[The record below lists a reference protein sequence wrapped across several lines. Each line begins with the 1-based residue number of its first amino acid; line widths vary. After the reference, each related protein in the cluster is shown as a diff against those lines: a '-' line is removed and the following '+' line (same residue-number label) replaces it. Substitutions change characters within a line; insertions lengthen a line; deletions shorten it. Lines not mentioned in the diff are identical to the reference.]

1 MTLNTFHF
9 AGVGA
14 KNVTLGVPRLREII
28 NVAKNVK
35 TPSLTCFLTTKT
47 RAEWK
52 DVQAKLEYTT
62 LEKVT
67 SFSQIFYDPDPE
79 KTLIPE
85 DRVWVADYYELPDE
99 EDNRNRVSPWCLRIA
114 LDNKV
119 MTDKKLPMREVGER
133 VLNDFVGDIDCIF
146 TDDNAE
152 ELVLRLRILK
162 SGEDGL
168 GGADDEEGEEDRDCR
183 FLKNIEREILKEM
196 PLKGVHGIKKVF
208 MRVDKGNEFDLEKGI
223 FKKGKDAQEEWVL
236 DTEGCNLEEVMQV
249 QEVDSRRIS
258 SNDVVE
264 IITTLGWEWVRRAL
278 LREIRMVISFD
289 GSYVN
294 YRHLSVLCDTM
305 SNRGHLMAVSRHGV
319 NRADHGPLMKCS
331 FEETV
336 EMLMEAAMYGQVDY
350 CRGTSE
356 NLILGQLPNIGTNE
370 FFVQMDTDGHI
381 KYGWKSLLDLA
392 KPQDG
397 ESRAKK
403 WKWNRLGNITTSSNQ
418 RGSTASNLDDN
429 AELWTPFGHG
439 LDPFSPD
446 VGQSFFAMS
455 REERREFNQ
464 KHWWKLKQTAD
475 SSEIDDEWSNYS
487 YTSSLQELYN
497 DQARL
502 LSQKGMKQPADS
514 TGYSPGIFPSYY
526 HEYVHV
532 PEHVRDK
539 LGHNNDSSK
548 QENSS
553 FFNSADTPLS
563 DDSAGS
569 AESYEAQ

>member
-162 SGEDGL
+162 SGEEG
-168 GGADDEEGEEDRDCR
+168 GTGADDDEGEEDRDCR

-249 QEVDSRRIS
+249 QEVDARRIS

-370 FFVQMDTDGHI
+370 FLVQMDTQEHL

-403 WKWNRLGNITTSSNQ
+403 AKWNKINFNNPSNPNKTTSSAFDE
-418 RGSTASNLDDN
+418 SAD
-429 AELWTPFGHG
+429 LWTPFGMG

-446 VGQSFFAMS
+446 VGQSFFAMNW
-455 REERREFNQ
+455 EERKKFNQ
-464 KHWWKLKQTAD
+464 EHWWKIKEAKD
-475 SSEIDDEWSNYS
+475 DFSEIDEDWSNFSYS
-487 YTSSLQELYN
+487 SSLQELYN
-497 DQARL
+497 EQARKL
-502 LSQKGMKQPADS
+502 GNKGMRQPADS
-514 TGYSPGIFPSYY
+514 TDYTPGIFPSYY
-526 HEYVHV
+526 HDYVHN
-532 PEHVRDK
+532 PHLNGSD
-539 LGHNNDSSK
+539 LNPSSVVDLEK
-548 QENSS
+548 E
-553 FFNSADTPLS
+553 
-563 DDSAGS
+563 
-569 AESYEAQ
+569 